1 MVQELENKAK
11 KMQGNEEKI
20 VLTKE
25 EIAEARKMIRSVIS
39 TREKITMYGLAGV
52 AAIADTLRKV
62 VPQFASRGYG
72 WLGGKLGAD
81 YAGVGITGIF
91 DNVANYVYD
100 RISFKMQ
107 NKILRD
113 YDTRPEMEQKMLNPE
128 KIANYAQRMGE
139 CAGMYMMQNAKQWIG
154 YTGVAVGAAL
164 TVGSLSAASVAP
176 FLPVSVAT
184 ASAAVLG
191 SSAVAGIGEYFIQKR
206 LKGKKVEN
214 KDEIV
219 QARNNVLA
227 HTRQML
233 VNSQMR
239 AKTMAD
245 EQSYSSLQ
253 QKQQSALKPS
263 RNFLKTLSKYLL
275 GLKGIEIA
283 AGAVAAGAALTAG
296 MAIAPAVALTAG
308 VTTTVASL
316 NSAFSAK
323 LGIDEYKETFAT
335 MFRRYKKGIKDFV
348 YGNEN
353 VKTNANVLQ
362 IDNIAYRFR
371 NKDEKSPVY
380 GEYGDKTAFTTK
392 EDIRFGPGIT
402 LLSGASGA
410 GKSTLITLLNH
421 GDHVTDGAIRIGTTN
436 ENGNFVGQDYRDF
449 KRLEVNK
456 NIAFAEANPQLDM
469 VTIDE
474 YIRLGNPQAD
484 EKKVEEIK
492 KMLEIVAEEPEI
504 GKDGQPTGKMQP
516 RRLDTNS
523 SDSAGEKARLSIAQ
537 ALIKDSP
544 IMIFDEPTSL
554 LDKRMTDIV
563 LNHFKK
569 LGEQGK
575 TIIFTTHKPEDIEI
589 LKPYQAV
596 DIGLHIKGQKG
607 NDIKK
612 FDLTTP
618 RNLENFVDFFKKR
631 QVMEKRA
638 QEDKVKSN
646 VVTHLDHARNL
657 VRKRMNEG
665 TNETT
670 GGISAEDLMTYK
682 KIRGKSAQDAA
693 KETSE
698 LFVKIGRNVGGK
710 EA

>member
-1 MVQELENKAK
+1 MSEKDE
-11 KMQGNEEKI
+11 EEKI

-25 EIAEARKMIRSVIS
+25 EIEQARKIIKSVIS
-39 TREKITMYGLAGV
+39 PKEKAIMYGLAGI
-52 AAIADTLRKV
+52 AAVADTVRKV
-62 VPQFASRGYG
+62 VPQFASKGYG
-72 WLGGKLGAD
+72 WLGGKLGSE
-81 YAGVGITGIF
+81 YAGAGVTGIF
-91 DNVANYVYD
+91 DNVASHIYE

-139 CAGMYMMQNAKQWIG
+139 CAGMYMMQNARKWIG
-154 YTGVAVGAAL
+154 YTGVGVGAVL
-164 TVGSLSAASVAP
+164 TVGSLSAAA
-176 FLPVSVAT
+176 LPISTAAAAT
-184 ASAAVLG
+184 AVLG
-191 SSAVAGIGEYFIQKR
+191 GSAAAGVGEYFIQR
-206 LKGKKVEN
+206 HLKGKKVEN
-214 KDEIV
+214 KDTITE
-219 QARNNVLA
+219 ARNDVLA

-239 AKTMAD
+239 AKTLAD
-245 EQSYSSLQ
+245 EQAYSSLQ
-253 QKQQSALKPS
+253 QKQQSVLTPS
-263 RNFLKTLSKYLL
+263 RRFLKTLSAYGI
-275 GLKGIEIA
+275 GLKGVEIA
-283 AGAVAAGAALTAG
+283 AGTVAAGAAFASG

-316 NSAFSAK
+316 NSAFSAR
-323 LGIDEYKETFAT
+323 LGLDEYKETFAT
-335 MFRRYKKGIKDFV
+335 MFRRYKKGIKDFI

-353 VKTNANVLQ
+353 VNANANVLQ

-371 NKDEKSPVY
+371 NRDEKSPSY

-421 GDHVTDGAIRIGTTN
+421 GDHVTEGAIRIGTTN
-436 ENGNFVGQDYRDF
+436 ENGNFTGQDYRDL
-449 KRLEVNK
+449 KRMEVNK
-456 NIAFAEANPQLDM
+456 NIAFSEANPQLDM

-474 YIRLGNPQAD
+474 YIRLGNPNAD
-484 EKKVEEIK
+484 AKKVEEIK
-492 KMLEIVAEEPEI
+492 KMLEIVSEEPEKD
-504 GKDGQPTGKMQP
+504 KDGKETGKMKP

-537 ALIKDSP
+537 ALIKDSQ

-569 LGEQGK
+569 LEEQGK
-575 TIIFTTHKPEDIEI
+575 TLIITTHKPEDITV

-596 DIGLHIKGQKG
+596 DIGIHAKGQEG

-618 RNLENFVDFFKKR
+618 RNLENFVSFFEKR
-631 QVMEKRA
+631 QIMEKRA
-638 QEDKVKSN
+638 KEKQVSEN
-646 VVTHLDHARNL
+646 LDHARNL
-657 VRKRMNEG
+657 VKKLMNKG

-670 GGISAEDLMTYK
+670 NGISAEDLITFK
-682 KIRGKSAQDAA
+682 KIRGKSPQEAAQQ
-693 KETSE
+693 TSA
-698 LFVKIGRNVGGK
+698 LFKQIDDYRSGGRP
-710 EA
+710 

>member
-1 MVQELENKAK
+1 MVDNAK
-11 KMQGNEEKI
+11 KEEKI

-25 EIAEARKMIRSVIS
+25 EIEQARKLIKSVIS
-39 TREKITMYGLAGV
+39 PKEKAIMYGLSGV
-52 AAIADTLRKV
+52 AAVADTVRKV
-62 VPQFASRGYG
+62 IPQFASKGYG

-81 YAGVGITGIF
+81 YAGVSVTGVF
-91 DNVANYVYD
+91 DNVASHIYE

-139 CAGMYMMQNAKQWIG
+139 CAGMYMMQNAKKWIG
-154 YTGVAVGAAL
+154 YTGVVVGAAL
-164 TVGSLSAASVAP
+164 TVGSLSAAALPISTTVA
-176 FLPVSVAT
+176 AT
-184 ASAAVLG
+184 AVLG
-191 SSAVAGIGEYFIQKR
+191 GSAVAGIGEYLIQKR
-206 LKGKKVEN
+206 LKSKKVEN

-239 AKTMAD
+239 AKTLAD

-253 QKQQSALKPS
+253 QKQQSALEPG
-263 RNFLKTLSKYLL
+263 RRFLKTLSKYLI
-275 GLKGIEIA
+275 GLKGVEIA
-283 AGAVAAGAALTAG
+283 AGAVAAGAAFASG
-296 MAIAPAVALTAG
+296 MTIAPAVALTAG

-316 NSAFSAK
+316 NSAFSAR
-323 LGIDEYKETFAT
+323 LGLDEYKETFAT

-353 VKTNANVLQ
+353 VKANANVLQ

-371 NKDEKSPVY
+371 NKDEKNPNY

-410 GKSTLITLLNH
+410 GKSTLIALLNH
-421 GDHVTDGAIRIGTTN
+421 GDHVTEGAIRIGTTN
-436 ENGNFVGQDYRDF
+436 ENGNFTGQDYRDL
-449 KRLEVNK
+449 KRMEVNK

-474 YIRLGNPQAD
+474 YIRLGNPNAD
-484 EKKVEEIK
+484 AQKIEEIK
-492 KMLEIVAEEPEI
+492 KMLEIVSEEPEKD
-504 GKDGQPTGKMQP
+504 KDGKETGKMKP
-516 RRLDTNS
+516 RRLDTIS
-523 SDSAGEKARLSIAQ
+523 TDSAGEKARLSIAQ

-554 LDKRMTDIV
+554 LDKRMTNIV
-563 LNHFKK
+563 LDHFEK

-575 TIIFTTHKPEDIEI
+575 TIIFTTHKPEDITI

-596 DIGLHIKGQKG
+596 DIGLHVQGQKE

-618 RNLENFVDFFKKR
+618 RNLENFVSFFEKR
-631 QVMEKRA
+631 QVMEKR
-638 QEDKVKSN
+638 VKEEQ
-646 VVTHLDHARNL
+646 VMETLDHARNL
-657 VRKRMNEG
+657 VKMRMNEG

-670 GGISAEDLMTYK
+670 NGIKREDLIAFK
-682 KIRGKSAQDAA
+682 KIRGKSQQEAYR
-693 KETSE
+693 ETVA
-698 LFVKIGRNVGGK
+698 LFAKIGRSK
-710 EA
+710 DPK

>member
-1 MVQELENKAK
+1 MK
-11 KMQGNEEKI
+11 KKEKI

-25 EIAEARKMIRSVIS
+25 EIEQARMLIKSVIS
-39 TREKITMYGLAGV
+39 PKEKAIMYGLAGV
-52 AAIADTLRKV
+52 AAVADTCRKV
-62 VPQFASRGYG
+62 LPQFASKGYG

-81 YAGVGITGIF
+81 YAGVGVTGVFENI
-91 DNVANYVYD
+91 ANHIYE

-139 CAGMYMMQNAKQWIG
+139 CAGMYMMQNARKWIG
-154 YTGVAVGAAL
+154 YTGVGVGTVL
-164 TVGSLSAASVAP
+164 TLGSLSAAA
-176 FLPVSVAT
+176 LPISTAAAAT
-184 ASAAVLG
+184 AVLG
-191 SSAVAGIGEYFIQKR
+191 GSAVAGVGEYFIQKR
-206 LKGKKVEN
+206 LKSKKVEN

-219 QARNNVLA
+219 LARNDVLA

-239 AKTMAD
+239 AKTLAD
-245 EQSYSSLQ
+245 AQSYSSLQ
-253 QKQQSALKPS
+253 TKQQSVLTPS
-263 RNFLKTLSKYLL
+263 RKFLTTLSAYVI
-275 GLKGIEIA
+275 GLKGVEIA
-283 AGAVAAGAALTAG
+283 AGAIAAGAAFASG

-308 VTTTVASL
+308 VTTTIASL
-316 NSAFSAK
+316 NSAFSAR
-323 LGIDEYKETFAT
+323 LGLDEYKETFAT

-348 YGNEN
+348 YGKEN
-353 VKTNANVLQ
+353 VNTNANVLQ

-371 NKDEKSPVY
+371 NKDEKSPNY

-392 EDIRFGPGIT
+392 DDIRFGPGIT

-421 GDHVTDGAIRIGTTN
+421 GDHVTQGAIRIGTTN
-436 ENGNFVGQDYRDF
+436 ENGNFSGQDYRDL
-449 KRLEVNK
+449 KRMEVNK

-474 YIRLGNPQAD
+474 YIRLGNPNAD
-484 EKKVEEIK
+484 DKKVEEIK
-492 KMLEIVAEEPEI
+492 KMLEIVSEEPEED
-504 GKDGQPTGKMQP
+504 KDGKKTGKMKP
-516 RRLDTNS
+516 RRLDTITM
-523 SDSAGEKARLSIAQ
+523 DSAGEKTRLSIAQ

-569 LGEQGK
+569 LSEEGK
-575 TIIFTTHKPEDIEI
+575 TLIITTHNSEDITV

-596 DIGLHIKGQKG
+596 DIGIHVKGQEG

-618 RNLENFVDFFKKR
+618 RNLENFVSFFEKR

-638 QEDKVKSN
+638 KEKQ
-646 VVTHLDHARNL
+646 VTETLDHARNL
-657 VRKRMNEG
+657 VKKLMNQG
-665 TNETT
+665 TNEATN
-670 GGISAEDLMTYK
+670 GISAEDLITFK
-682 KIRGKSAQDAA
+682 KIRGKSPEEANKQTAV
-693 KETSE
+693 
-698 LFVKIGRNVGGK
+698 LFKQIDSYKNESKR
-710 EA
+710 

>member
-1 MVQELENKAK
+1 MSEKDE
-11 KMQGNEEKI
+11 EEKI

-25 EIAEARKMIRSVIS
+25 EIEQARRIIKSVIS
-39 TREKITMYGLAGV
+39 PKEKAIMYGLAGV
-52 AAIADTLRKV
+52 AAVADTVRKV
-62 VPQFASRGYG
+62 VPQFASKGYG
-72 WLGGKLGAD
+72 WLGGKLGSE
-81 YAGVGITGIF
+81 YAGAGVTGIF
-91 DNVANYVYD
+91 DNVANHIYE

-139 CAGMYMMQNAKQWIG
+139 CAGMYMMQNAKKWIG
-154 YTGVAVGAAL
+154 YTGVGVGAVL
-164 TVGSLSAASVAP
+164 TAGSLSAAA
-176 FLPVSVAT
+176 LPISTTAAAT
-184 ASAAVLG
+184 AVLG
-191 SSAVAGIGEYFIQKR
+191 GSAVAGVGEYFIQKH

-214 KDEIV
+214 KDTITE
-219 QARNNVLA
+219 ARNDVLA

-239 AKTMAD
+239 AKTLAD
-245 EQSYSSLQ
+245 EQAYSSLQ
-253 QKQQSALKPS
+253 QKQQSVLTPS
-263 RNFLKTLSKYLL
+263 RRFLKTLSAYGI
-275 GLKGIEIA
+275 GLKGVEIA
-283 AGAVAAGAALTAG
+283 AGTVAAGAAFASG

-316 NSAFSAK
+316 NSAFSAR
-323 LGIDEYKETFAT
+323 LGLDEYKETFAT

-353 VKTNANVLQ
+353 VNTNANVLQ

-371 NKDEKSPVY
+371 NRDEKSPSY

-421 GDHVTDGAIRIGTTN
+421 GDHVTEGAIRIGTTN
-436 ENGNFVGQDYRDF
+436 ENGNFTGQDYRDL
-449 KRLEVNK
+449 KRTEVNK

-474 YIRLGNPQAD
+474 YIRLGNPNAD
-484 EKKVEEIK
+484 AKKVEKKK
-492 KMLEIVAEEPEI
+492 KMLEIVSEEPEKD
-504 GKDGQPTGKMQP
+504 KDGKETGNMKP

-537 ALIKDSP
+537 ALIKDSQ

-569 LGEQGK
+569 LEEQGK
-575 TIIFTTHKPEDIEI
+575 TLIITTHKPEDITV

-596 DIGLHIKGQKG
+596 DIGIHAKGQEG

-618 RNLENFVDFFKKR
+618 RNLENFVSFFEKR
-631 QVMEKRA
+631 QIMEKRA
-638 QEDKVKSN
+638 KEKQVSEN
-646 VVTHLDHARNL
+646 LDHARNL
-657 VRKRMNEG
+657 VKKLMNKG

-670 GGISAEDLMTYK
+670 NGISAEDLITFK
-682 KIRGKSAQDAA
+682 KIRGKSPQEAAQQ
-693 KETSE
+693 TSA
-698 LFVKIGRNVGGK
+698 LFKQIDDYRSGGRP
-710 EA
+710 